1 MESIKV
7 NLIPNGIPE
16 ACHASQYDEGR
27 QIRLDLFDGL
37 TPYIIQ
43 SGDTFTL
50 NVRKP
55 DNHVVVE
62 TVTGTEGNTYLV
74 IETTEQMTAV
84 MGKNLCE
91 IRVENDGDNIG
102 SLNFIMQV
110 EKDVIANG
118 IPSESVIEDLDA
130 LVAEAVGDD
139 FYTKSEVNDLVGG
152 LIDDESTANNKTWS
166 SEKID
171 EALTEKADSDNVY
184 TKQEI
189 DDNLHDIVDEVAPPI
204 VIDLVNAQMSEVI
217 GHGKNIINPD
227 MLITSEGG
235 VDANTGEITTEGGDY
250 KIYGYYELTP
260 GQSYTISK
268 SANALWLYQ
277 YYSNGSYCGYAN
289 SITVGG
295 GTSQKTFTAAGD
307 KVLLMST
314 KTVAEQQP
322 QLELGSSATAYE
334 PFHPALK
341 NDVEVP
347 IIGTESLDTE
357 ATQIIPAVNEVNEN
371 EQRDNLAFERS
382 YNLIDPLAIVAGY
395 LGNAGG
401 VASSNSYFTTDFI
414 PCEAAD
420 SVRSSHSCYAICFFD
435 SSKTFI
441 SGSRTTD
448 TSTATA
454 PATAA
459 FVRASYLANPTKEQA
474 SLKCLYIS
482 ATEKAYEPY
491 YKIKSAYL
499 PTVESH
505 YPEVSMLM
513 PRKLAIANNVNIDIN
528 FQSIIKGWDVN
539 QSMLK
544 SIYQQKFPVYDNKA
558 VISGGTQENS
568 IRVQHLADYNVPY
581 NIHELALL
589 NVPLNAG
596 SGQNKICLFIGDSKT
611 DANVFTQ
618 KLLDMFDNDA
628 MDITLIGTRGNTPTN
643 RHEGRSGWSARGY
656 VTNEYERGVVD
667 DSPFFNPN
675 TQEFDFNY
683 YMTQNGYS
691 HVDYVFICLGTNDS
705 ESNFIGYYKDM
716 INGIKAYDSNIIIG
730 VWTPAPFATF
740 GGYSHTTNDAVN
752 FPKIEDILT
761 EFDNDT
767 YEAQGV
773 YVVPT
778 HINIDTFYDFPWT
791 EEPYNDVS
799 NATYRKCTDQIHES
813 YGYCHDADVIF
824 SYIKYFATL

>member
-1 MESIKV
+1 MERIKV
-7 NLIPNGIPE
+7 NLIPNGIPQT
-16 ACHASQYDEGR
+16 CHASQYDVGR
-27 QIRLDLFDGL
+27 QIGLDLFDGF
-37 TPYIIQ
+37 TPYVIQ

-55 DNHVVVE
+55 DNHVVVQ

-91 IRVENDGDNIG
+91 IRVTNGGDNIG

-139 FYTKSEVNDLVGG
+139 FYTKSEVDDLVGG
-152 LIDDESTANNKTWS
+152 LIDDESEANNKTWS
-166 SEKID
+166 AEKID
-171 EALTEKADSDNVY
+171 EALTEKANSDEVY

-189 DDNLHDIVDEVAPPI
+189 DDNLHDIVEEVAPPI
-204 VIDLVNAQMSEVI
+204 VTDLVNAQMSEVI

-235 VDANTGEITTEGGDY
+235 VDANTGEITTEDGDY
-250 KIYGYYELTP
+250 KVYGYYELTA

-268 SANALWLYQ
+268 AANALWLYQ

-295 GTSQKTFTAAGD
+295 GTSQKTFTAVGD

-341 NDVEVP
+341 SNVEVP
-347 IIGTESLDTE
+347 IIGTEALDTT
-357 ATQIIPAVNEVNEN
+357 AQKVIPAVNEVNAN
-371 EQRDNLAFERS
+371 EQRDNLSFERS

-401 VASSNSYFTTDFI
+401 VSSSNSYFTTDFI
-414 PCEAAD
+414 PCEEAD
-420 SVRSSHSCYAICFFD
+420 IIRSSHSCYAICFYN
-435 SSKTFI
+435 SSKEFI

-454 PATAA
+454 PANAA
-459 FVRASYLANPTKEQA
+459 FIRASYLANPTREQA

-491 YKIKSAYL
+491 YKIKPAYL
-499 PTVESH
+499 PTVESP
-505 YPEVSMLM
+505 YPDVKMLM
-513 PRKLAIANNVNIDIN
+513 PRKLAIANNVDISVN
-528 FQSIIKGWDVN
+528 LQSVIQNWNVN
-539 QSMLK
+539 LSVVK
-544 SIYQQKFPVYDNKA
+544 SVYQQIFPIYDNKI
-558 VISGGTQENS
+558 VISGGTAYDS
-568 IRVQHLADYNVPY
+568 VRVQHRADYNVPY
-581 NIHELALL
+581 NIHNLSLL
-589 NVPLNAG
+589 NVPANAG
-596 SGQNKICLFIGDSKT
+596 TGLTKTALFIGDSKT
-611 DANVFTQ
+611 DANVYTQ
-618 KLLDMFDNDA
+618 MLLDMFDNDV
-628 MDITLIGTRGNTPTN
+628 MNLTLIGTRGNTPTN
-643 RHEGRSGWSARGY
+643 RHEGRSGWSAKVY
-656 VTNEYERGVVD
+656 CTNEWERGVVD
-667 DSPFFNPN
+667 DSPFYNPN
-675 TQEFDFNY
+675 TQKFDFNY
-683 YMTQNGYS
+683 YMTTNGYS

-705 ESNFIGYYKDM
+705 ESNFISYYKEM
-716 INGIKAYDSNIIIG
+716 IDSIKAYDSDIIIG

-740 GGYSHTTNDAVN
+740 GGYTNSLN
-752 FPKIEDILT
+752 NLQMMPKIEDVLN

-778 HINIDTFYDFPWT
+778 HMNIDTFYDFPWT
-791 EEPYNDVS
+791 DVAYNDVS
-799 NATYRKCTDQIHES
+799 SATYRKCTDNIHET